1 MLKRSVILTGYLL
14 FTTANLISAN
24 AQAAENALTE
34 TALTNGPLITYS
46 AERSIDTTTE
56 KQDLSELVKRTEL
69 ININNASQ
77 RELVSLAGIGKV
89 KAAQIIAWREQHGA
103 FQSID
108 ELTKVSGIG
117 KKTIANIA
125 RYITTQ

>member
-24 AQAAENALTE
+24 VQAAENALTE
-34 TALTNGPLITYS
+34 TALTNGPLITHS

-77 RELVSLAGIGKV
+77 GELISLAGIGKV

-117 KKTIANIA
+117 EKTIANIA